1 MFICRNSLSTIH
13 VSRRTLRLRRLLD
26 EQFDLLVAVLAVL
39 ALVGG
44 AVTYTTH
51 VDPGTTTEER
61 VVDTWQ
67 TSGAFDHGAT
77 VTEENPL
84 FPVGDQLRNR
94 TVYFTGVS
102 PELNGSYTFGYRA
115 SGGGELATS
124 IDVALVT
131 RSVVDGESGQDVLWE
146 TTRTLRE
153 SGSATIA
160 PGTTAQVQFGFN
172 VSDVAAE
179 RDRIEEE
186 LGATAGTTET
196 FVRATVDVEG
206 TVNGRAVDTQQVHT
220 LPLTLEGRTYRVGPA
235 EAGTNR
241 FETTRQV
248 TTPRTYGPLR
258 SVGAPTL
265 ALVSVVCLAG
275 LVVARSRYR
284 FELTDAER
292 EWLSYQEERDEFD
305 EWITSFALPP
315 EAFDRPQAEA
325 SSLADLV
332 DLAIDTENGVI
343 ESPDGTEYSVLDGEF
358 RYVYTAP
365 RPASVEPDSGVEGAG
380 AAGDSSVDGESRSA
394 FAFES
399 ESESESED
407 DDDGSTRPA
416 EDAAAE
422 EDDEKTEG

>member
-1 MFICRNSLSTIH
+1 MTH

-84 FPVGDQLRNR
+84 FPVGEQLRNR

-102 PELNGSYTFGYRA
+102 PVLNGSYTFGYRA

-124 IDVALVT
+124 IDVELVT
-131 RSVVDGESGQDVLWE
+131 RSVVDGEGGQDVLWE

-160 PGTTAQVQFGFN
+160 PGTTAQVQFGVN

-179 RDRIEEE
+179 RDQIEEE
-186 LGATAGTTET
+186 LGGTAGTTET

-206 TVNGRAVDTQQVHT
+206 TVNGRAVDTEQVHT

-258 SVGAPTL
+258 SVGAPAL
-265 ALVSVVCLAG
+265 ALVSVVGLAG

-332 DLAIDTENGVI
+332 DLAIDTDNGVI

-380 AAGDSSVDGESRSA
+380 AAGDSSVDGESRSE

-407 DDDGSTRPA
+407 DPTRPA
-416 EDAAAE
+416 ADAATGA
-422 EDDEKTEG
+422 DDEKADR

>member
-1 MFICRNSLSTIH
+1 
-13 VSRRTLRLRRLLD
+13 
-26 EQFDLLVAVLAVL
+26 
-39 ALVGG
+39 
-44 AVTYTTH
+44 
-51 VDPGTTTEER
+51 
-61 VVDTWQ
+61 
-67 TSGAFDHGAT
+67 

-131 RSVVDGESGQDVLWE
+131 RSVVDGEGGQDVLWE

-332 DLAIDTENGVI
+332 DLAIDTGNGVI